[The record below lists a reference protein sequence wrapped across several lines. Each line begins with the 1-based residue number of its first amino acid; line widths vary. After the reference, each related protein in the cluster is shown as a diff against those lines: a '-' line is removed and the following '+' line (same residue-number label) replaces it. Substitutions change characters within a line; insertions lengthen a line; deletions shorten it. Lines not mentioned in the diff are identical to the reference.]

1 MQYKSETS
9 VQELIFSLKKIITFS
24 INCKKKEQ
32 KTEKFQ
38 IIG

>member
-24 INCKKKEQ
+24 INCKKKN
-32 KTEKFQ
+32 KKRKNFK
-38 IIG
+38 